1 MSVPTSDKLQKLQS
15 MLERAPRDTFLLYA
29 IGMEYKKLQTPSKAI
44 EYFDRTIEVDA
55 GYCYAYFQRG
65 QVHEQTGNVPAARDS
80 YRAGI
85 AAAEKAGDA
94 HAKSELEAALEMIA
108 DG

>member
-1 MSVPTSDKLQKLQS
+1 MSAPTSDKLQKLHR
-15 MLERAPRDTFLLYA
+15 MLERDPRDAFLLYA
-29 IGMEYKKLQTPSKAI
+29 IGMEHKKLQSPALAI

-65 QVHEQTGNVPAARDS
+65 QVHEQAGNLPAARDS

-85 AAAEKAGDA
+85 AAAERAGDA
-94 HAKSELEAALEMIA
+94 HAKSELEAALDMIA